1 MLRYE
6 KPGKPK
12 RGVSPSPITYHP
24 QAELTL
30 DTTVLAQYQQRTGR
44 FILASNVLEDDQLTA
59 QQALQEYKDQQGNER
74 GFRFL
79 KDPLFFA
86 SSVFLQS
93 PERIMA
99 LAMIVALCL
108 LVYNLGQRQLRHALQ
123 QSNQTLR
130 NQLGK
135 GTQRPTLRWVFQC
148 FMAVH
153 YVVLNGVEQIVN
165 LSGDRHHILQF
176 FSPACRKYYLL
187 C

>member
-1 MLRYE
+1 MQCRSSHLDSTSFSVEGAYVASERVGE
-6 KPGKPK
+6 AAP
-12 RGVSPSPITYHP
+12 VPIH
-24 QAELTL
+24 LT
-30 DTTVLAQYQQRTGR
+30 DGYSRDHR
-44 FILASNVLEDDQLTA
+44 PD
-59 QQALQEYKDQQGNER
+59 
-74 GFRFL
+74 L
-79 KDPLFFA
+79 KQF
-86 SSVFLQS
+86 V
-93 PERIMA
+93 MN
-99 LAMIVALCL
+99 
-108 LVYNLGQRQLRHALQ
+108 LVRHALQ
-123 QSNQTLR
+123 QSNQTLP